1 MSYRFVFDAEKSM
14 RNLIKHGIDF
24 QQAQGIWSDGDRVE
38 VRALSDTENRWI
50 VTGLIGD
57 KHWTAIITYRAEF
70 VRVISVR
77 RARREEIERYES

>member
-1 MSYRFVFDAEKSM
+1 MFDAEKSAG
-14 RNLIKHGIDF
+14 NLIKHGIDF
-24 QQAQGIWSDGDRVE
+24 QQAQEMWNDSDRVE

-57 KHWTAIITYRAEF
+57 KHWTAIITYRADF

-77 RARREEIERYES
+77 RSRREEIERYES

>member
-1 MSYRFVFDAEKSM
+1 VFDAEKSA

-24 QQAQGIWSDGDRVE
+24 QQAQEMWNDSDRVE
-38 VRALSDTENRWI
+38 VRVLS
-50 VTGLIGD
+50 
-57 KHWTAIITYRAEF
+57 AIITYRAEI